1 MKTFYK
7 RALSTFLFVYIALSA
22 FGHSIYKVEN
32 YDSYTKNMLDIRHIG
47 QDKKG
52 FLWVSTSDGLYRFD
66 GYRFKDFKPQKH
78 SENKI
83 NNDAVEYMACDNTG
97 NIWCKIENKVYL
109 FDTDTYTFHNAL
121 EGVEKEKTYVVRM
134 FRCLPDGTTCIVCE
148 KGAVFL
154 IDNKNPLSSARLI
167 YDAKTDVLGV
177 NHNKVTQE
185 IWIRTEKFTAVIT
198 KGRVVTTDKNFLAP
212 TTNSDFHT
220 DRFGKVWKREDID
233 SPGIM
238 RTYVTYAD
246 NQDNVWYV
254 WERHLYRVSF
264 HLRKYD
270 KLETENA
277 STRYAMKDSKGRI
290 WISKRY
296 ANHVTV
302 YDRKNNLLGYLG
314 ANGKIVPR
322 QESFGNK
329 VYCIHE
335 DKYGNIWFGTKPNG
349 IFMLKEQADGTF
361 SIRNIR
367 KENSALNDNEIIK
380 IEEDAKGRLWAC
392 GFMKGLN
399 IIEIKGSDIK
409 ITPVA
414 YNSEKKSV
422 AENMKVRD
430 ATMSKEGA
438 LMLATSKGLAIYD
451 TRKDLK
457 TLQSGKGVLLHQR
470 NSQNPDGLNS
480 SALKTAIQAH
490 DGKIYICT
498 QDAGIDL
505 LTSKSIFEENLT
517 FQHFCTSN
525 GFPSDYVKAITEVNN
540 TMWVTS
546 INSLIEWNPSEPL
559 PQSAKTRITLEGNDF
574 SESTPVQ
581 RTDGTWLYG
590 VMDGCIAVDI
600 KQLNDKKLS
609 RRENYPIVLTSE
621 NDMDTIVLASDERA
635 INLSFSTLDYD
646 NTENISYAV
655 RFSGDGM
662 EGDWEYL
669 GETHNISFQHL
680 KPGEYFLSLRSTDG
694 TGKWLDNERTI
705 IIKVTP
711 TVFETWWWRTLQW
724 LFIIGVIAVFL
735 YFWKYI
741 KKIQKQQRETLD
753 AYMQLLDHKKEGIV
767 EEQEEYRKTLLELA
781 KIEPQNDDFIKK
793 IMEYIEKNISS
804 SDIDIDDMARYAA
817 VSRSHL
823 NHKLKQVLGVTP
835 SEMIREAR
843 IKHACLLL
851 KDYSRNINDI
861 AYACGFTDPK
871 YFSKCFK
878 ASTGYS
884 PSNYRLRL

>member
-1 MKTFYK
+1 
-7 RALSTFLFVYIALSA
+7 
-22 FGHSIYKVEN
+22 
-32 YDSYTKNMLDIRHIG
+32 
-47 QDKKG
+47 
-52 FLWVSTSDGLYRFD
+52 
-66 GYRFKDFKPQKH
+66 
-78 SENKI
+78 
-83 NNDAVEYMACDNTG
+83 
-97 NIWCKIENKVYL
+97 
-109 FDTDTYTFHNAL
+109 
-121 EGVEKEKTYVVRM
+121 
-134 FRCLPDGTTCIVCE
+134 
-148 KGAVFL
+148 
-154 IDNKNPLSSARLI
+154 
-167 YDAKTDVLGV
+167 
-177 NHNKVTQE
+177 
-185 IWIRTEKFTAVIT
+185 
-198 KGRVVTTDKNFLAP
+198 
-212 TTNSDFHT
+212 
-220 DRFGKVWKREDID
+220 
-233 SPGIM
+233 
-238 RTYVTYAD
+238 
-246 NQDNVWYV
+246 
-254 WERHLYRVSF
+254 
-264 HLRKYD
+264 
-270 KLETENA
+270 
-277 STRYAMKDSKGRI
+277 
-290 WISKRY
+290 
-296 ANHVTV
+296 
-302 YDRKNNLLGYLG
+302 
-314 ANGKIVPR
+314 
-322 QESFGNK
+322 
-329 VYCIHE
+329 
-335 DKYGNIWFGTKPNG
+335 
-349 IFMLKEQADGTF
+349 
-361 SIRNIR
+361 
-367 KENSALNDNEIIK
+367 
-380 IEEDAKGRLWAC
+380 
-392 GFMKGLN
+392 
-399 IIEIKGSDIK
+399 
-409 ITPVA
+409 
-414 YNSEKKSV
+414 
-422 AENMKVRD
+422 
-430 ATMSKEGA
+430 
-438 LMLATSKGLAIYD
+438 MLATSKGLAIYD

-546 INSLIEWNPSEPL
+546 INSLIEWNPSESL

-705 IIKVTP
+705 TIKVTP
-711 TVFETWWWRTLQW
+711 TLFETWWWRTLQG
-724 LFIIGVIAVFL
+724 LFIIGVIVVCI
-735 YFWKYI
+735 YIWKYI

-767 EEQEEYRKTLLELA
+767 EEQEEYRKTLLEQA
-781 KIEPQNDDFIKK
+781 KVEPQNDDFIKK

-804 SDIDIDDMARYAA
+804 SDIDIDEMARYAA